1 MKNFCIA
8 EIKKEL
14 KKKKLFLNKDL
25 ILFSGL
31 TYKKNVSDMRNSK
44 AYEIFDY
51 FRKNYSKVFGVDP
64 YMSSNVKRKIINFQN
79 KNEFKKFSC
88 IVSLV
93 EHDILRNLY
102 KKMKINKKII
112 NIF

>member
-1 MKNFCIA
+1 
-8 EIKKEL
+8 
-14 KKKKLFLNKDL
+14 
-25 ILFSGL
+25 
-31 TYKKNVSDMRNSK
+31 
-44 AYEIFDY
+44 
-51 FRKNYSKVFGVDP
+51 
-64 YMSSNVKRKIINFQN
+64 MSSNVKRKIINFQN